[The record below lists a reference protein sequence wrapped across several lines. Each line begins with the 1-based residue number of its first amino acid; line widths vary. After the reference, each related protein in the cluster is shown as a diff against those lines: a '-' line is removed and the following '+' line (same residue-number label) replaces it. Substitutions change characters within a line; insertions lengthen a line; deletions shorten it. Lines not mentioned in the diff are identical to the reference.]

1 MKEIYQNDNSVIN
14 VTYCVNGNIEVDILE
29 GYNEYFKVF
38 KGFFSKEKFNEW
50 IYSQGFQY
58 VNEK

>member
-1 MKEIYQNDNSVIN
+1 MQEIYQNNNAVIS

-29 GYNEYFKVF
+29 GYNEYVKVF
-38 KGFFSKEKFNEW
+38 KGFFSQEKFNEW
-50 IYSQGFQY
+50 IKSESFEY

>member
-1 MKEIYQNDNSVIN
+1 MQEIYQNDNSVIN

-29 GYNEYFKVF
+29 GYNEYVKVF
-38 KGFFSKEKFNEW
+38 KGFFSKEKFNDW
-50 IYSQGFQY
+50 IECQGFQY